1 MGPDDEKEIILVGT
15 SEWVITGM
23 GQCSEILQVKQV
35 VSLRKEELYDLG
47 KHTMECA
54 DRKG

>member
-1 MGPDDEKEIILVGT
+1 MKRKKILVGT

-23 GQCSEILQVKQV
+23 GQCSEILRVKQV
-35 VSLRKEELYDLG
+35 MSLRKEELYDLG

>member
-1 MGPDDEKEIILVGT
+1 MKRKKILVGT

-35 VSLRKEELYDLG
+35 MSLRKEELYDLG